1 MPDKESKETD
11 EKISQLQILEQN
23 LQGFLLQ
30 KQSLHAQLLEV
41 DSALLE
47 LDKTD
52 TAYKIVGNIM
62 VKTKKDILQKDLN
75 EKKEII
81 TLKMKSIE
89 RQENKIKETM
99 QSTQKE
105 VLDSMKMK

>member
-30 KQSLHAQLLEV
+30 KQSLHTQLLEV

-47 LDKTD
+47 LGKTD

-62 VKTKKDILQKDLN
+62 VKTRKDALQKDLN

-81 TLKMKSIE
+81 NLKMKSIE
-89 RQENKIKETM
+89 RQENKIKESM